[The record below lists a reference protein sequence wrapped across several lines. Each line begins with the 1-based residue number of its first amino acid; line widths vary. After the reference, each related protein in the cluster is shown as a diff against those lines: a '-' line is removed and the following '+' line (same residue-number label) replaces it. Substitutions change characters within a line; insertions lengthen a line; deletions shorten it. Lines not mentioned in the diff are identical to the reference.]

1 MESAAAIGLRFVLYA
16 DLLILFGVAAWPFH
30 ARPAAQLAPRR
41 GVVIALALVG
51 LVVSAAALW
60 MTVAAMTGAGLLDL
74 DRGTLSFVLRETP
87 IGTASAVRAVALLL
101 VATLVLMGRGRLV
114 VVVSAAVAVATLAWS
129 GHAAAT
135 EGTAGTLHRAADIAH
150 LLAAGVWLGARVIL
164 AACVFRPLRRERE
177 RAMAVAALGG
187 FARTGSVVVAT
198 MIASGAVNLV
208 SILGIAGLPAMPQT
222 TYGRLLLAKL
232 ALFGA
237 MLGLAA
243 INRWRLTPALAAA
256 GSDAGAWPA
265 ERRIRLSIMLET
277 TAAILI
283 LVLVAWLG
291 TLDPG
296 EFLR

>member
-1 MESAAAIGLRFVLYA
+1 
-16 DLLILFGVAAWPFH
+16 
-30 ARPAAQLAPRR
+30 
-41 GVVIALALVG
+41 
-51 LVVSAAALW
+51 
-60 MTVAAMTGAGLLDL
+60 
-74 DRGTLSFVLRETP
+74 
-87 IGTASAVRAVALLL
+87 
-101 VATLVLMGRGRLV
+101 
-114 VVVSAAVAVATLAWS
+114 
-129 GHAAAT
+129 
-135 EGTAGTLHRAADIAH
+135 
-150 LLAAGVWLGARVIL
+150 
-164 AACVFRPLRRERE
+164 
-177 RAMAVAALGG
+177 
-187 FARTGSVVVAT
+187 
-198 MIASGAVNLV
+198 
-208 SILGIAGLPAMPQT
+208 MPQT